1 MNQKPWLNHPALRA
15 MHPVKLQVI
24 NELAENAS
32 GKPLTQTAPYLLK
45 AQKTLKEAGLS
56 FSSEESTLLMEILTK
71 DMTPS
76 EKQQLERLKIFLQQ
90 QKK

>member
-1 MNQKPWLNHPALRA
+1 MSQKPWLNHPALKT

-32 GKPLTQTAPYLLK
+32 GKPLLQTAPYLLK
-45 AQKTLKEAGLS
+45 AQQTLNKAGLS

-71 DMTPS
+71 DMTPA
-76 EKQQLERLKIFLQQ
+76 EKQQLERLKALLQQ
-90 QKK
+90 SQK

>member
-1 MNQKPWLNHPALRA
+1 MNQKPWLNHPALKT

-32 GKPLTQTAPYLLK
+32 GKPLIQTAPYLLK
-45 AQKTLKEAGLS
+45 AQRTLKEAGLS
-56 FSSEESTLLMEILTK
+56 FTPEESTLLMEILAK
-71 DMTPS
+71 DMTPA
-76 EKQQLERLKIFLQQ
+76 EKQQVERLKSFLQQ

>member
-1 MNQKPWLNHPALRA
+1 MNQKPWLNHPALQT

-24 NELAENAS
+24 NELAENAA

-45 AQKTLKEAGLS
+45 AQKILKEAGLS
-56 FSSEESTLLMEILTK
+56 FTPEESSLLMEILTK
-71 DMTPS
+71 DMTPA
-76 EKQQLERLKIFLQQ
+76 EKQQIERLKSFLQQ